1 MLSVAEIRNVK
12 FTKAMGGYKQEEV
25 DVLLDRIEADYI
37 QFERAFKEY
46 KAKIDS
52 MNKEIETLKSSQ
64 NSIQNVLLSAQKL
77 ADQIVDEAKQKSEE
91 IINNAQSSIEVMTA
105 REKELATAFEL
116 KAQER
121 KNNLQKELDDMVKT
135 AQIKADSMKAAA
147 EDSVA
152 RQQLLYDK
160 LKMEMSAFKAALS
173 AKYKEHL
180 EMLKTLPDILDVFRR
195 SGDVEAVAFCH
206 FLDFLE
212 GADLIADFLR
222 GANVFFVHH
231 VSGSDHFMV
240 FLLFLDQ
247 IVDAVERC
255 SSVVTDDSAAAV
267 SVRKSRNEAEMSDL
281 THFVGVCLKNAVV
294 VRREVVEHI
303 VNFRRQ
309 CNAVLLHFFSDHL
322 DAAERANTSLKRFVC
337 LQSDDDILARN
348 DVAGAECVHA
358 HDAARVNLQR
368 TACFALR
375 DQKLVHLVT
384 AFLGSLCRSREET
397 AVTVIRMVV

>member
-91 IINNAQSSIEVMTA
+91 IINNAQSNIEVMTA

-116 KAQER
+116 KAQEH

-180 EMLKTLPDILDVFRR
+180 EMLKTLPDTAPMDPKRMA
-195 SGDVEAVAFCH
+195 E
-206 FLDFLE
+206 
-212 GADLIADFLR
+212 
-222 GANVFFVHH
+222 
-231 VSGSDHFMV
+231 
-240 FLLFLDQ
+240 
-247 IVDAVERC
+247 
-255 SSVVTDDSAAAV
+255 VVAAAV
-267 SVRKSRNEAEMSDL
+267 DKAPAPESFIKAEA
-281 THFVGVCLKNAVV
+281 K
-294 VRREVVEHI
+294 
-303 VNFRRQ
+303 
-309 CNAVLLHFFSDHL
+309 
-322 DAAERANTSLKRFVC
+322 AAEPVNTEENTAEKAEKPAGFKVAE
-337 LQSDDDILARN
+337 SDEK
-348 DVAGAECVHA
+348 AE
-358 HDAARVNLQR
+358 
-368 TACFALR
+368 T
-375 DQKLVHLVT
+375 
-384 AFLGSLCRSREET
+384 EE
-397 AVTVIRMVV
+397 